1 MKWIKRFAVILV
13 LSVIFHLIFI
23 TVFPGAMMY
32 AVLQIIRGDRAV
44 NTLYHG
50 EPETAGRDP
59 VPMTSPNLLKS
70 TCIFDVSEKPLR
82 ITASVPDIYWSISF
96 YASNTDNF
104 FVRNDEQVP
113 SKEVKLLLVNR
124 EYIHT
129 GDEEVVVSPTDT
141 GFMIIRMLITHP
153 EGLEE
158 LKEIQEKAVVE
169 QLAGY

>member
-1 MKWIKRFAVILV
+1 MKWIKTAAIVLV
-13 LSVIFHLIFI
+13 LSVIFCFIFI
-23 TVFPGAMMY
+23 TVFPRAMMY

-44 NTLYHG
+44 NALYHG
-50 EPETAGRDP
+50 ELDTAGRDP

-82 ITASVPDIYWSISF
+82 ITAMVPDTYWSISF

-124 EYIHT
+124 EYPHT
-129 GDEEVVVSPTDT
+129 DDEEVIVSPTDT
-141 GFMIIRMLITHP
+141 GFMIVRMLITHP
-153 EGLEE
+153 DRLKE
-158 LKEIQEKAVVE
+158 LKEIQGKATVE

>member
-1 MKWIKRFAVILV
+1 MKWIKTAAIVLI

-32 AVLQIIRGDRAV
+32 AVLRVIRGDRAV
-44 NTLYHG
+44 NDIYHG
-50 EPETAGRDP
+50 ELDTAGSDP

-82 ITASVPDIYWSISF
+82 ITASVPDTYWSISF

-113 SKEVKLLLVNR
+113 SKEIKLLLVNR
-124 EYIHT
+124 EYPHT
-129 GDEEVVVSPTDT
+129 GKEGVVVSPTDT
-141 GFMIIRMLITHP
+141 GFMIIRMLITRP
-153 EGLEE
+153 EGMKE
-158 LKEIQEKAVVE
+158 LKEIQGKAVVE